1 MEATMSSAISAAEGG
16 VITILI
22 AEDDDGHAELVR
34 AQLLEA
40 GIRNPYHRFKDGLE
54 LWGFLDAKGRGG
66 GAFLVLLDIRM
77 PRMDGAEVLRR
88 IKADEALSRIPV
100 IMLTTT
106 DDPRE
111 IEECYLLGCN
121 CYVTKPIAFEA
132 FAETLYRLGLFIM
145 IMRVSEVPE
154 GTCR

>member
-1 MEATMSSAISAAEGG
+1 VKHIVGEA
-16 VITILI
+16 ITILI

-40 GIRNPYHRFKDGLE
+40 GIRNPYRRFRDGHE
-54 LWGFLDAKGRGG
+54 LWTYLDKQGRKGGSY
-66 GAFLVLLDIRM
+66 LILLDIRM
-77 PRMDGAEVLRR
+77 PRMDGVEVLRR
-88 IKADEALSRIPV
+88 IKADSTLNRIPV

-121 CYVTKPIAFEA
+121 CYVTKPVEFDAFT
-132 FAETLYRLGLFIM
+132 ETLNRLGLFIM
-145 IMRVSEVPE
+145 IMRVAEVPE
-154 GTCR
+154 ASES

>member
-1 MEATMSSAISAAEGG
+1 MRESVGEA
-16 VITILI
+16 ITILI

-40 GIRNPYHRFKDGLE
+40 GIRNPYMRFRDGQE
-54 LWGFLDAKGRGG
+54 LWTFLDSKGRDGG
-66 GAFLVLLDIRM
+66 SFLILLDIRM
-77 PRMDGAEVLRR
+77 PRMDGVEALRR
-88 IKADEALSRIPV
+88 IKDDEVLNRIPV

-106 DDPRE
+106 DDPQE

-121 CYVTKPIAFEA
+121 CYVTKPVEFDAFT
-132 FAETLYRLGLFIM
+132 ETLNRLGLFIM

-154 GTCR
+154 ASCR